1 MDKPCKYCRPDGG
14 SDWLLKEDVP
24 VSWTDPDTEE
34 QMCELRE
41 VEVWLDDTMGH
52 WRIEVD
58 GGVLFGF
65 DVNCCPK
72 CGRRLVKE

>member
-1 MDKPCKYCRPDGG
+1 MDKPCKYCCPDGG

-72 CGRRLVKE
+72 CGRRLQ